1 MQVQS
6 GTGPGVRMSERP
18 LVAFYYL
25 SEMLYGNLSH
35 FGKRSSSVIRLHVW
49 LVTSLIDLVSLCIG
63 KPVTA

>member
-25 SEMLYGNLSH
+25 SEMLYDNLLH
-35 FGKRSSSVIRLHVW
+35 FG
-49 LVTSLIDLVSLCIG
+49 
-63 KPVTA
+63 